1 MSKNASQQNA
11 DTSYEHVHI
20 EHTNQSNVKVLFA
33 YAQNVKKQLT
43 CAMHKNSLCIIFRLD
58 KSAGLILKL
67 FGPKFHPDFPN
78 ERRGATGGCPPG
90 IWATTTDDHYKT
102 LGVDLKLEAGKPVR
116 HFFKSFLTI

>member
-1 MSKNASQQNA
+1 MSFIN
-11 DTSYEHVHI
+11 
-20 EHTNQSNVKVLFA
+20 
-33 YAQNVKKQLT
+33 
-43 CAMHKNSLCIIFRLD
+43 CIVRVIFRLD

-102 LGVDLKLEAGKPVR
+102 LGVDLKLEAGKPV
-116 HFFKSFLTI
+116 STFLKRVSILSSPFEPICSALSYSSKLW